1 MKNIL
6 IEKLVAGGDGLGRI
20 DGVPVFVPL
29 SAPGDLITTGSV
41 RHKRG
46 VSFASIREVVRG
58 SPLRRDPPCPYFT
71 KCGGC
76 SWMHMSYAAQVEWKG
91 KILNETLRRIGG
103 IEIVPEAETVSS
115 PSEFQWRH
123 RIRLHHRNGGL
134 GFFRRGTHDL
144 VRWDRCLIIPETL
157 NRAAAALRTVTGE
170 EGRNLPVDSVE
181 LAVSPVDQAVSVLWQ
196 IEKGKGSV
204 DIDELMSRTRTD
216 LDKAG
221 LDCSCQAVSSGSPP
235 QVKGLAGTPLM
246 LSSGQCTTLASPG
259 TFFQVNPHQN
269 KTLVAKVLS
278 ILRDRGVRRMVDLFC
293 GNGNFSIPAS
303 LEGVRVTGVEF
314 FPGAVADAKTAM
326 EDGEIVFF
334 NSDVE
339 SFLTANPDMSADAVL
354 VDPPRAGL
362 SSLVRD
368 ALLRWAP
375 ETIVY
380 VSCDPATLARDLR
393 SFLESGYNLTSV
405 KGFDMF
411 PNSAHIEA
419 LAVLERK

>member
-1 MKNIL
+1 
-6 IEKLVAGGDGLGRI
+6 
-20 DGVPVFVPL
+20 
-29 SAPGDLITTGSV
+29 
-41 RHKRG
+41 
-46 VSFASIREVVRG
+46 
-58 SPLRRDPPCPYFT
+58 
-71 KCGGC
+71 
-76 SWMHMSYAAQVEWKG
+76 
-91 KILNETLRRIGG
+91 
-103 IEIVPEAETVSS
+103 
-115 PSEFQWRH
+115 
-123 RIRLHHRNGGL
+123 
-134 GFFRRGTHDL
+134 
-144 VRWDRCLIIPETL
+144 
-157 NRAAAALRTVTGE
+157 
-170 EGRNLPVDSVE
+170 
-181 LAVSPVDQAVSVLWQ
+181 
-196 IEKGKGSV
+196 
-204 DIDELMSRTRTD
+204 
-216 LDKAG
+216 
-221 LDCSCQAVSSGSPP
+221 
-235 QVKGLAGTPLM
+235 M

-278 ILRDRGVRRMVDLFC
+278 ILRERGVRRMVDLFC

-303 LEGVRVTGVEF
+303 LEGIRVTGVEF

-368 ALLRWAP
+368 ALLGWAP